1 MGTETKNSGRTVIV
15 PAGSARQRIRRTRAE
30 RRAIV
35 EASLEPN
42 TSVAIVARQHGVN
55 ANQVFQWRRLYAQG
69 LLNDEDPPRLM
80 PVRIVEPGHN
90 EGRIELEF
98 AEVRLRLE
106 GAPDP
111 ATLRLI
117 LDKVLG

>member
-1 MGTETKNSGRTVIV
+1 MGTESRSSVREGVVRVGR
-15 PAGSARQRIRRTRAE
+15 PRQRVRRTRAE

-35 EASLEPN
+35 EATFAPN
-42 TSVAIVARQHGVN
+42 TSVAVVARQHGVN
-55 ANQVFQWRRLYAQG
+55 ANQVFHWRRLYAEG
-69 LLNDEDPPRLM
+69 LLNDEDPPRVM
-80 PVRIVEPGHN
+80 PVRLVERHRNDGL
-90 EGRIELEF
+90 IELEF
-98 AEVRLRLE
+98 AELHLRIE